1 MKSKIRILIVEDEY
15 AIDEGILN
23 CLNDM
28 DYEIVKTVFHSKAAL
43 EFLVSTEIDIVLID
57 VNLDDDLN
65 GCQLAE
71 IIKCEFRIPFI
82 FLIST
87 VGQISIEKLK
97 EANPSVIVLQNPT
110 LNQIHFSL
118 TLAVSNNEKLNY
130 SLGENKE
137 ENLTLDHLNN
147 CLFLKKN
154 NHFDK
159 VNFEEIF
166 WLRAENNYTVIHTT
180 KGDYLYSTV
189 LKKFTVKLPG
199 NQFIR
204 VHRSYIIN
212 LTKIDG
218 FEGKMI
224 IVDGQHIPV
233 AKTYCNN
240 VFDLLH
246 TI

>member
-15 AIDEGILN
+15 VIDEGILC
-23 CLNDM
+23 CLNDL
-28 DYEIVKTVFHSKAAL
+28 DYEIVKTVYHSKSAL
-43 EFLVSTEIDIVLID
+43 KYLVNAEIDIVLID
-57 VNLDDDLN
+57 VNLNDDLN
-65 GCQLAE
+65 GFQLAE

-87 VGQISIEKLK
+87 DRQICIEKLT
-97 EANPSVIVLQNPT
+97 ETNPSVIVLQNPT

-118 TLAVSNNEKLNY
+118 ILAVTNNEKLNS

-137 ENLTLDHLNN
+137 ENSSLDQLNN

-154 NHFDK
+154 NHFER

-189 LKKFTVKLPG
+189 LKKFTAKLPG
-199 NQFIR
+199 NQFVRI
-204 VHRSYIIN
+204 HRSYIVN
-212 LTKIDG
+212 VTKIDG
-218 FEGKMI
+218 FEGKMVMI
-224 IVDGQHIPV
+224 DGQPITV
-233 AKTYCNN
+233 AKTYYNN

-246 TI
+246 TV